1 MPATLT
7 KRVKPARWALFLDF
21 DGTLAD
27 IALRPDQVL
36 VPPELPTL
44 LMRVRDRFDG
54 ALAIVTGRPLE
65 VIDRLL
71 APFCGDTIGSHGL
84 EQRLEGVAEACR
96 AERHPALRRA
106 ARQLEAVSAG
116 LPGVRLEDKGCSIAL
131 HWREAPEREEAVRK
145 ELSSVV
151 SELGADYR
159 VQFGKSV
166 AELLPAFAEKG
177 AAISQFMMTPTYSER
192 RPIFIGDDLT
202 DESGF
207 EMVNACGGISMKVGE
222 GPTQAQRRVGSP
234 ALVRQMLATLAD
246 APATAR

>member
-1 MPATLT
+1 LT
-7 KRVKPARWALFLDF
+7 IQGKPRRWALFLDF

-27 IALRPDQVL
+27 IAVRPEHVF

-44 LMRVRDRFDG
+44 LTRVRHRFDG

-96 AERHPALRRA
+96 AERHPELRRA
-106 ARQLEAVSAG
+106 VRQLEAVAAV

-131 HWREAPEREEAVRK
+131 HWREAPEREEVVRM
-145 ELSSVV
+145 ELSNLA

-177 AAISQFMMTPTYSER
+177 TAISQFLMTPSYCER

-207 EMVNACGGISMKVGE
+207 ETVNAYGGISIKVGE
-222 GPTQAQRRVGSP
+222 GPTRAQRRVRSP

-246 APATAR
+246 APATTL

>member
-1 MPATLT
+1 MQAPLT
-7 KRVKPARWALFLDF
+7 KLGQPPRWALFLDF

-27 IALRPDQVL
+27 IALRPEHVL

-44 LMRVRDRFDG
+44 LMRLRDRFDG

-71 APFCGDTIGSHGL
+71 LPFCGDTIGSHGL
-84 EQRLEGVAEACR
+84 EQRLEGVAEGCR
-96 AERHPALRRA
+96 AERHPELRRA
-106 ARQLEAVSAG
+106 ARQLEAVTAA

-131 HWREAPEREEAVRK
+131 HWREVPEREEAVRA
-145 ELSSVV
+145 ELSNLV
-151 SELGADYR
+151 SDLGGDYR

-166 AELLPAFAEKG
+166 AEILPAFAEKG
-177 AAISQFMMTPTYSER
+177 TAISQFMMTPMYCER

-207 EMVNACGGISMKVGE
+207 ETVNAYGGISIKVGE
-222 GPTQAQRRVGSP
+222 GPTRAQRRVPSP
-234 ALVRQMLATLAD
+234 TLVRQMLATFAD
-246 APATAR
+246 APVTAL